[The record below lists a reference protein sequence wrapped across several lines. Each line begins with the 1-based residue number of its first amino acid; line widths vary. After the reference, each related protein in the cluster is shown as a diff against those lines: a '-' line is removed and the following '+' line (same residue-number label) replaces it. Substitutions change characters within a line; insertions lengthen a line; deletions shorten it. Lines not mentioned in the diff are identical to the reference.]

1 MLCVHLVDAGRGGAS
16 IYGKEFEDEIHAEL
30 KHAGKHSALQHLNED
45 VETLKERFLKN
56 LEWTRTLNE
65 HLENLGPHLIP

>member
-1 MLCVHLVDAGRGGAS
+1 MILPAAQVSMLCVYLVDAGRGGAS

-45 VETLKERFLKN
+45 VETLKELKY
-56 LEWTRTLNE
+56 LE
-65 HLENLGPHLIP
+65 